1 MTIIQLCKHGD
12 AAYVPDG
19 VARLLPAVLRTQEP
33 PDRDFALV
41 SKRCL
46 TYLKYVVFPRRCQG
60 VVLEGVL
67 AGLRDPQWHARAAS
81 LKFAQAFAFRHA
93 FALTRDETTTLRD
106 EVAARLTD
114 AQIEVRTLASA
125 TLVGFLRGA
134 GAADGAAD
142 ALRARFL
149 AAAKTPPPKRR
160 RGDGDGGGTNG
171 ADATRAHH
179 GAVLGVAAA
188 SSRVRTTCRS
198 GCRNTRDPRAVGG
211 AVEPGEGDCAAR
223 VRGVQE
229 DTPGHVGRD
238 EGGVHLGTVGER
250 LRSDGTL
257 RPVPSREHILYQGK
271 GRRGRGG
278 KGRKGRGKERER
290 DGEREGE
297 RARPEEETRRVPRRG
312 RQR

>member
-1 MTIIQLCKHGD
+1 MMTIIQLCKHGD

-46 TYLKYVVFPRRCQG
+46 TYLKYIVFPRRCQG

-179 GAVLGVAAA
+179 GAVLGVAACIL
-188 SSRVRTTCRS
+188 SSPYDVPEWMPEHLETLARWAGQPSPVKETVQ
-198 GCRNTRDPRAVGG
+198 RAF
-211 AVEPGEGDCAAR
+211 GEFKKTHQDTWAETKAAFTSEQWEN
-223 VRGVQE
+223 VSIGME
-229 DTPGHVGRD
+229 
-238 EGGVHLGTVGER
+238 LA
-250 LRSDGTL
+250 
-257 RPVPSREHILYQGK
+257 PSYIS
-271 GRRGRGG
+271 
-278 KGRKGRGKERER
+278 
-290 DGEREGE
+290 
-297 RARPEEETRRVPRRG
+297 
-312 RQR
+312 